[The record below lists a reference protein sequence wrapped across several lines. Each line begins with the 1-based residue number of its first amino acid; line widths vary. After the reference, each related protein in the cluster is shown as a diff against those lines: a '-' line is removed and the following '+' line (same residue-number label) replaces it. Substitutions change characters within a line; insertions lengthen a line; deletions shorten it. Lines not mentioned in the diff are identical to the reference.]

1 MAVNPYITQA
11 TLQGMF
17 TKAPAIDP
25 AAIALLCNTVVD
37 TTSKTRDF
45 AFNGRVRRMQKNTG
59 ARNVNTLPDY
69 KNVLT
74 AELFDQ
80 TITVGV
86 DEKGTDKIG
95 FWQKMIADL
104 KALPDP
110 WYMQM
115 LATALEAGTTAT
127 ANTAGGFY
135 DSTALFANSHTA
147 WTGDNLLAGTGVTDA
162 NVVTQHEAVIAAF
175 MGFTDRNGEPVH
187 LDAKNLYHLVPMA
200 RLEQFNSLFVV
211 AQMNAAGATNT
222 LYKRAQVIGV
232 PFLTEAN
239 DFYSFLDNGD
249 KPFTKFM
256 FEEPKYIYDGTK
268 TASLRR
274 EEHIIEA
281 QGVIGPA
288 HGWSIIKTVVT

>member
-1 MAVNPYITQA
+1 VQNQYISQA
-11 TLQGMF
+11 ALQALF
-17 TKAPAIDP
+17 TKAPAPDM
-25 AAIALLCNTVVD
+25 AVVNLLCNLTTD
-37 TTSKTRDF
+37 ATSKTRNFVYD
-45 AFNGRVRRMQKNTG
+45 GRVQRMRKVTG
-59 ARNVNTLPDY
+59 GRNIAGIPDY

-74 AELFDQ
+74 AEKFDRA
-80 TITVGV
+80 IAI
-86 DEKGTDKIG
+86 DKHEKAMDQVG
-95 FWQKMIADL
+95 FWNKMIAAQKL
-104 KALPDP
+104 LPGP
-110 WYMQM
+110 WYQQM
-115 LATALEAGTTAT
+115 LAAALEAGTTAT

-187 LDAKNLYHLVPMA
+187 LDSKNLYHLVPMA
-200 RLEQFNSLFVV
+200 RLEQFNSLFTV

-256 FEEPKYIYDGTK
+256 FQEPEYIFDETHL
-268 TASLRR
+268 ALDSLYYS
-274 EEHIIEA
+274 IIEA
-281 QGVIGPA
+281 HGVIGPA